1 MCPAGHMVSG
11 DDLCL
16 FCFLRFSNER
26 LSCLIMME
34 MVARIIIATNR
45 YIFLRLSS
53 IVTKDMELAFVDLI
67 MNIVIDMLQTG
78 QRLFQYNNV
87 IIADLINSKT

>member
-1 MCPAGHMVSG
+1 
-11 DDLCL
+11 
-16 FCFLRFSNER
+16 
-26 LSCLIMME
+26 ME